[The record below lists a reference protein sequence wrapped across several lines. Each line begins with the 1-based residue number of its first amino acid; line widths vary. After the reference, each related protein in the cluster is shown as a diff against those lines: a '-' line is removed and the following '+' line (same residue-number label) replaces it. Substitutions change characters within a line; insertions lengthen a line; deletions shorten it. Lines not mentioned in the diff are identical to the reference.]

1 MTVGA
6 IQSRVGKA
14 ATEAPPPGA
23 WSAGTAPAGA
33 LGRWGAG
40 ALLSASVDTLCPGQ
54 SPFQNTSQ
62 GSWRMLWEFWPC
74 LKWGEGETLAG
85 TVLSDVGKDP
95 GSF

>member
-6 IQSRVGKA
+6 IQSGKLPRRA
-14 ATEAPPPGA
+14 LPPGA

-74 LKWGEGETLAG
+74 LK
-85 TVLSDVGKDP
+85 
-95 GSF
+95 

>member
-14 ATEAPPPGA
+14 ATEDPPPRGVVCRY
-23 WSAGTAPAGA
+23 SFH
-33 LGRWGAG
+33 WGAG

-54 SPFQNTSQ
+54 SPFQKTSQ
-62 GSWRMLWEFWPC
+62 GSWRMLWELWPC

-85 TVLSDVGKDP
+85 TALSDVGKDP
-95 GSF
+95 GNF